1 MNQISP
7 NILVTPFAL
16 KYQQMLSYSFLII
29 AAFLF
34 FNIDNDTWI
43 IIKSS
48 IADAYINVTSF
59 VAGTLL
65 IFFFL
70 EKFFNIDLNRL
81 LHSRPKL
88 EDFN

>member
-34 FNIDNDTWI
+34 NIDNDTWI

-59 VAGTLL
+59 VAGTFL
-65 IFFFL
+65 IFFFR
-70 EKFFNIDLNRL
+70 KIFNIDLIDYFIVGQN
-81 LHSRPKL
+81 
-88 EDFN
+88 